1 MGRGGLQ
8 ALCRRAR
15 GKERACRQK
24 GILSQTGARRKPRAF
39 RNYPGEVPY
48 EPIRNN
54 GLFEKLLYLGRRR
67 SVSY

>member
-8 ALCRRAR
+8 ALCRRAL

-24 GILSQTGARRKPRAF
+24 GIFGQEKAG
-39 RNYPGEVPY
+39 Y
-48 EPIRNN
+48 EPIKNS
-54 GLFEKLLYLGRRR
+54 GLFEKLLYLGRNR